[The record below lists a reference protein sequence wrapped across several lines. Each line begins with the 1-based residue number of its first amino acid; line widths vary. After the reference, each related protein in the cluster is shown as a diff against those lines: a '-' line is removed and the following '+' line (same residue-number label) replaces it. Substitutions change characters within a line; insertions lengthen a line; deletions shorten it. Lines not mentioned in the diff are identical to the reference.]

1 MVAFFF
7 FAVLVKRIIDDD
19 NKKQNFSNKS
29 SFNFEI
35 EIGYIWIDK
44 KKERKDQSEFS
55 CIRFCHPGR
64 EKEQLVKK
72 THTNTAHSCLQKNR
86 THCITITITRV

>member
-44 KKERKDQSEFS
+44 KKKEKISRNSHAFGFV
-55 CIRFCHPGR
+55 IRG
-64 EKEQLVKK
+64 EKK
-72 THTNTAHSCLQKNR
+72 SS
-86 THCITITITRV
+86 